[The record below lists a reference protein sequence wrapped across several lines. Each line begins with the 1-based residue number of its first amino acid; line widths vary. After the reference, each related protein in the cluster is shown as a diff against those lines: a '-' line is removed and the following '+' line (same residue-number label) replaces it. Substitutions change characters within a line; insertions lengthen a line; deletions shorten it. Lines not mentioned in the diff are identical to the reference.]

1 MFKRIKSLHPW
12 REFLRFGVI
21 AWILYLVFR
30 SIFDRAFHPDY
41 EAYCPFG
48 GLQAAAS
55 LFERGSLACTMTSA
69 QIVMGAVLAIGV
81 IIFSKLFCGVVCP
94 LGTITE
100 KLSSL
105 GRKWKLQVKQVPEVA
120 DKFLRS
126 LKYILLFVTVYYTVG
141 SSELFCKTYDPY
153 YAATTGF
160 GADVNPLWAGIA
172 ILVFIVTP
180 VFIRTAWCRY
190 LCPLGAVSN
199 IFRYFLMFSVVTIAY
214 ILANAAG
221 LQLSYVWP
229 LAAVTLLA
237 WLFEIQRKASFPL
250 PLSRITRNTNTCNNC
265 MQCTESC
272 PQGIPV
278 GKLKEVRHIDCNLC
292 GVCVA
297 SCNQQKSLTINHRYR
312 EWYPVTIA
320 ALLIVLGLSLG
331 ASVRIPTIEQQWG
344 EPNDLKNASTLTI
357 SGLDNVKCY
366 GSSVAFASGMKK
378 VSGVLGV
385 ATYVD
390 DHSVKIWYD
399 ADKVTPTDIRKN
411 IFTPVRR
418 QIKPVPADV
427 RQLGVITAG
436 IDQLYDIYDA
446 EYLQQLLL
454 QNLPAAY
461 GFETTFDCPVKVK
474 IFYDKTTGVDQTT
487 FKKIVEKREIRIENG
502 LNIRKVKLNYEL
514 SGMAVSDTF
523 ITRSDFIRTM
533 FVPFRKTFAQFDRT
547 PINSIDTLRL
557 SYNHPGENNYRRM
570 LPYLTSHLSSYQA
583 VLGIRTTFE
592 KKNPELQVFY
602 HKEKASISQVKEWAN
617 AEKLVI
623 HYSNGKTGTVVN
635 PFRPDD

>member
-12 REFLRFGVI
+12 REFFRFGVI
-21 AWILYLVFR
+21 AWILYLVVR
-30 SIFDRAFHPDY
+30 SFFDRAFQPDY

-55 LFERGSLACTMTSA
+55 LFEQGSLACTMSSV

-105 GRKWKLQVKQVPEVA
+105 GRKWKLQVKQVPEIA

-160 GADVNPLWAGIA
+160 GSDVNPLWAGIA
-172 ILVFIVTP
+172 LLVFIVTP
-180 VFIRTAWCRY
+180 IFIRTAWCRY

-214 ILANAAG
+214 ILTNAAG

-229 LAAVTLLA
+229 LAAVTILA

-250 PLSRITRNTNTCNNC
+250 PLHRITRNNNTCNNC
-265 MQCTESC
+265 EQCTDSC

-278 GKLKEVRHIDCNLC
+278 GKLTEVRHIDCNLC
-292 GVCVA
+292 GACVA
-297 SCNQQKSLTINHRYR
+297 SCHKQKSLTINHRYR
-312 EWYPVTIA
+312 EWYPIA
-320 ALLIVLGLSLG
+320 IASLLIVLGLFLG

-344 EPNDLKNASTLTI
+344 ETADMENASTMTL

-366 GSSVAFASGMKK
+366 GSSMAFASGMKK
-378 VSGVLGV
+378 VNGVLGV

-390 DHSVKIWYD
+390 NHSVKIWYD
-399 ADKVTPTDIRKN
+399 ASKVTPTDIRKN

-418 QIKPVPADV
+418 QIKPVLPEV
-427 RQLGVITAG
+427 KELGVITAG

-446 EYLQQLLL
+446 EYLQHLLL
-454 QNLPAAY
+454 QNLPAVY
-461 GFETTFDCPVKVK
+461 GFETTFDCPVRVN
-474 IFYDKTTGVDQTT
+474 IYYDKRTNIGPNTL
-487 FKKIVEKREIRIENG
+487 KKIIEKREIRIENG
-502 LNIRKVKLNYEL
+502 LNIRKVKLNYQL
-514 SGMAVSDTF
+514 SGTAIQDTS
-523 ITRSDFIRTM
+523 IARNDFIKTM
-533 FVPFRKTFAQFDRT
+533 FIPFRQTFSRFEQT
-547 PINSIDTLRL
+547 PINLIDTLRL
-557 SYNHPGENNYRRM
+557 KYNHPGESSYQRM
-570 LPYLTSHLSSYQA
+570 LPYLTSHLSVHPP
-583 VLGIRTTFE
+583 VLGIRTTIVQN
-592 KKNPELQVFY
+592 NPELQIFFN
-602 HKEKASISQVKEWAN
+602 KKKASANQINEWAN
-617 AEKLVI
+617 ADMLEI
-623 HYSNGKTGTVVN
+623 HYANGKTGSKNN
-635 PFRPDD
+635 PFRSEN

>member
-1 MFKRIKSLHPW
+1 MFKRIKSFHPW
-12 REFLRFGVI
+12 REFLRLGVI

-30 SIFDRAFHPDY
+30 SLFDRAFHPDY

-105 GRKWKLQVKQVPEVA
+105 GRKWKLQVKQVPEIV
-120 DKFLRS
+120 DKLLRS

-172 ILVFIVTP
+172 IMLFIVTP
-180 VFIRTAWCRY
+180 IFIRTAWCRY

-199 IFRYFLMFSVVTIAY
+199 IFRYFLMFSVVTVAY
-214 ILANAAG
+214 ILLNAAG

-229 LAAVTLLA
+229 LAAVTILA
-237 WLFEIQRKASFPL
+237 WIFEIKRKASYPL
-250 PLSRITRNTNTCNNC
+250 PLHRITRDANTCNNC
-265 MQCTESC
+265 EQCTESC

-292 GVCVA
+292 GACVA
-297 SCNQQKSLTINHRYR
+297 SCHKQKSLSINHRYR

-320 ALLIVLGLSLG
+320 ALLIVFGIFLGG
-331 ASVRIPTIEQQWG
+331 SVRIPTIEQQWG
-344 EPNDLKNASTLTI
+344 EPTDIENASTLTI

-366 GSSVAFASGMKK
+366 GSSMAFASGMKK
-378 VSGVLGV
+378 VNGVLGV

-399 ADKVTPTDIRKN
+399 TSKITPTDIRKS
-411 IFTPVRR
+411 IFKPTRR
-418 QIKPVPADV
+418 QIKHVPADV
-427 RQLGVITAG
+427 HQLGIITAG
-436 IDQLYDIYDA
+436 IDQIYDVYDA
-446 EYLQQLLL
+446 TYLQELFAK
-454 QNLPAAY
+454 NLPSVY
-461 GFETTFDCPVKVK
+461 GFETTFDCPVKVN
-474 IFYDKTTGVDQTT
+474 IFYDKSKPFEQALL
-487 FKKIVEKREIRIENG
+487 KKVVEKREIQIATG
-502 LNIRKVKLNYEL
+502 QDLRKIKLDYRL
-514 SGMAVSDTF
+514 SSVSVTDTSVS
-523 ITRSDFIRTM
+523 RNDFVRTM
-533 FVPFRKTFAQFDRT
+533 FVPFRQTFKRFGQTQTNA
-547 PINSIDTLRL
+547 IDTLRL
-557 SYNHPGENNYRRM
+557 PFNHAGESSYQRM
-570 LPYLTSHLSSYQA
+570 LPYLASHLSVYPA
-583 VLGIRTTFE
+583 ILGVRTTIGRE
-592 KKNPELQVFY
+592 NPELQIFY
-602 HKEKASISQVKEWAN
+602 NQEKASHEQVKAWTEADN
-617 AEKLVI
+617 LEI
-623 HYSNGKTGTVVN
+623 HYANGKTGFLTN
-635 PFRPDD
+635 PFRSED